1 MEASL
6 KEPLDEGKESLPRTD
21 NKEDSDICSH
31 FTIRGYVAGVRERD
45 VKTCW
50 PLFTPYN
57 ESCKKTTNKLPPLHV
72 SNFKRWNC
80 VNCLHT
86 ISTSE
91 DVTGK
96 ADLRVLENKEKKKE
110 KSLIFLSSN
119 SKRSFSDQ
127 KHFSENTIPGERLVP
142 GSSNN
147 ISHVAFNSD
156 LCHRKQPNQT
166 ITKDVATGLQKCI
179 YRNFRSKENQ
189 NWLCKPTSV
198 VAGDEFQAGRDL
210 RRNTVIIKDKWLSAF
225 LYHDASHTFCDKPN
239 GGANVGDPD
248 VFLKLSGTDLTD
260 QRDSEGV
267 TIKTKAIVK
276 SDSKPKE
283 CKMFEVQFG
292 ASEDNVVTPVAGN
305 MFVHDLVNLEQR
317 NLEASYCKMGL
328 SNSKNRGPLQDSVSS
343 DSLGKVNHKKVRK
356 LRFIEDIMKTEEL
369 HISKKI
375 RTFKGHGETCGV
387 DKNHGSDASKCE
399 AQLGDLNCSSYN
411 DGLEVNQN
419 KEEELSLIHWLKK
432 VSKKFVTN
440 DSQRKKAL
448 AEKEYVEIK
457 EKKNSVGISHSRYN
471 DNDADPL
478 QQGFKVDKRNKKH
491 IVEKENKVLLVK
503 SRDNCFIQQ
512 QKDWVCRGA
521 IMKKI
526 HTGNAVHKMG
536 RIHST
541 NNLLPFLGNVGNSS
555 EKRARRKMVSHVES
569 RDSSQVKWSEKEI
582 VKKRKISTTVDKE
595 TLDDIPMDIV
605 ELLAKN
611 QHERN
616 LVNTDVTCKNK
627 HELSMAQGEIR
638 NGYESYVSGHCEDKV
653 SNAKYK
659 SYSNPND
666 IGYDIPTASCS
677 TQNAECGA
685 SKSEHRKQILID
697 LNQQATEFM
706 TIPQYDGHQSYATDD
721 SKKIYPSQS
730 SSWDQMR
737 LHNLESYQTY
747 QGFSVPCSSRATH
760 HVLSSPLIGRK
771 YSTDMGNIDPCCN
784 HGKMIPSDSLFDRS
798 QKTVSQESEVSERM
812 NLIGSYFVSGGGPSW
827 QSSNGTQMARSYCM
841 DGRNRLHSGSMVPME
856 LHTDETVPALH
867 LLRLVDQAAHPVASW
882 DLNFTGNAQ
891 NSLLNQPPEMLG
903 MKVGLKIRETPE
915 NPFAAPY
922 STCDQNDG
930 KSSRPYRPVPRV
942 GDLGSLLQKE
952 IMSQSNYASLGYKD
966 WCYNKLPSCCIGG
979 IEKMHAP
986 SEITKINLSS
996 IVNNKKN
1003 TKCGDSFVHKFDM
1016 GQASISKMDGL
1027 VQSMRHQYV
1036 PVNCIINQNP
1046 ADFSLPD
1053 DDNVYMRGSEDQ
1065 SLICIFPQLESEN
1078 SFPNRSSW
1086 YQTHHDRK
1094 KWPVAKLPTVKG

>member
-1 MEASL
+1 MPWNRGCVGLRSDLDITGMSRCSFQKGFAVWFWGYGVHIVRPAAVYFWFCGISLFLVAGGASKHCISFISNSNLQLRASVMEASL
-6 KEPLDEGKESLPRTD
+6 KELLDEGKESLPRTD

-50 PLFTPYN
+50 PLFMPYN

-72 SNFKRWNC
+72 FNFKRWNC

-96 ADLRVLENKEKKKE
+96 ADLR
-110 KSLIFLSSN
+110 
-119 SKRSFSDQ
+119 
-127 KHFSENTIPGERLVP
+127 HFSENTIPGERLLP

-166 ITKDVATGLQKCI
+166 ITKDV
-179 YRNFRSKENQ
+179 
-189 NWLCKPTSV
+189 PT
-198 VAGDEFQAGRDL
+198 GDEFQAGRDL

-225 LYHDASHTFCDKPN
+225 LYHDASHTVCDKPN
-239 GGANVGDPD
+239 GGANVGGPD

-387 DKNHGSDASKCE
+387 DKNHRFDASKCE
-399 AQLGDLNCSSYN
+399 GQLGDLNCSSYN

-457 EKKNSVGISHSRYN
+457 EKKNSAGISHSRYN

-491 IVEKENKVLLVK
+491 IVEKENK
-503 SRDNCFIQQ
+503 
-512 QKDWVCRGA
+512 
-521 IMKKI
+521 
-526 HTGNAVHKMG
+526 
-536 RIHST
+536 
-541 NNLLPFLGNVGNSS
+541 
-555 EKRARRKMVSHVES
+555 
-569 RDSSQVKWSEKEI
+569 KEI

-638 NGYESYVSGHCEDKV
+638 HGYESYVSGHCEDKV

-677 TQNAECGA
+677 TQNAECGG

-798 QKTVSQESEVSERM
+798 QKTVPQESEVSERM

-827 QSSNGTQMARSYCM
+827 QSTNGTQMARSYCM

-856 LHTDETVPALH
+856 LHTNETVPALH

-882 DLNFTGNAQ
+882 DLNFTGNVQ

-1078 SFPNRSSW
+1078 TFPNRSSW